1 MIKTMPVITAIDK
14 RGWEVNDRYRDSR
27 QTNVVFIDR
36 VSTSL
41 RETITMESTFIH
53 SPDLVQTTMPA
64 SNDNQDNKVYG
75 ANMGPI
81 WGRQDP
87 GGPHVDPMNLVIWEA
102 LHSVTMVLMILSKH
116 VQSIML
122 G

>member
-64 SNDNQDNKVYG
+64 SNDNQDNMVYG